1 MMTDNKYFFDTALF
15 IYALENASVP
25 ARSLFENAN
34 RTGRMV
40 TSTISILE
48 YCTGCYRNG
57 RSELVDR
64 FLSFLN
70 DFGFEIV
77 NIDREVSLE
86 AARIY
91 SWQVLYAP
99 VAAYSIQMICNFYS
113 SNARDSA
120 FCLCSFTNE
129 VVVGGSGGR
138 GLWVASVSAPEVFS
152 ESHIERRTASLRS
165 SHYVLEHQA
174 DATRSVSLRDSH
186 AKHFIEPLKRFAS
199 STKTCK
205 QVFW

>member
-40 TSTISILE
+40 TSTVSILE
-48 YCTGCYRNG
+48 YCTGCYKNG

-77 NIDREVSLE
+77 NIDSNVSLE
-86 AARIY
+86 AARI
-91 SWQVLYAP
+91 
-99 VAAYSIQMICNFYS
+99 
-113 SNARDSA
+113 
-120 FCLCSFTNE
+120 
-129 VVVGGSGGR
+129 R
-138 GLWVASVSAPEVFS
+138 GLYQSFKSMDALQLASAICSGCGVFYTNDLQLLQFKRPGFS
-152 ESHIERRTASLRS
+152 
-165 SHYVLEHQA
+165 VL
-174 DATRSVSLRDSH
+174 SM
-186 AKHFIEPLKRFAS
+186 
-199 STKTCK
+199 
-205 QVFW
+205 